1 MCIRDRAY
9 VEEQKQWAE
18 MKVDRTYKQW
28 GKSMKD
34 AADKNVWMKQF
45 LDSLEQMCI
54 RDSAKRMQAAMMA

>member
-1 MCIRDRAY
+1 
-9 VEEQKQWAE
+9 

-45 LDSLEQMCI
+45 LDSLELMESRRNKKTI
-54 RDSAKRMQAAMMA
+54 FLMPAAALSEKVALPEKRVNAWG